1 MHPTLLFLQY
11 QVILLHSFLTLLVA
25 IICLLLLTLSLHT
38 LLLLVLSLT
47 LLVLALLS
55 KMVGLSAN
63 FVIFLMLFVPLLLPL
78 LLLLRFGGKLLL
90 LPFIPSIGVRLLLLR
105 TKLLMV
111 YCLVLLPP
119 MIYSEFLDVSVLFF
133 FTSTNETNFSLVLVY
148 VVFLGM
154 VLVKKDIGVT
164 TPLANVFVFLGM
176 WSFVNTKCFTKSLM
190 FLNHLSPL
198 LIQSLIFFLRKPPYY
213 SCTHPFYF

>member
-1 MHPTLLFLQY
+1 MPNNIKPMNLLIFS
-11 QVILLHSFLTLLVA
+11 IN
-25 IICLLLLTLSLHT
+25 
-38 LLLLVLSLT
+38 LVLSLT

-111 YCLVLLPP
+111 YCLVLFPP

-176 WSFVNTKCFTKSLM
+176 WSFGNTKCFTKSLM

-198 LIQSLIFFLRKPPYY
+198 LIQSLIFFLRKPPLLFLH
-213 SCTHPFYF
+213 SPLLLLITF

>member
-1 MHPTLLFLQY
+1 MPKNIKPMNLLIFS
-11 QVILLHSFLTLLVA
+11 IN
-25 IICLLLLTLSLHT
+25 
-38 LLLLVLSLT
+38 LVLSLT

-63 FVIFLMLFVPLLLPL
+63 FVILLMLFVPLLLPL
-78 LLLLRFGGKLLL
+78 LLLLHFGGKLIL

-105 TKLLMV
+105 TKLLTV
-111 YCLVLLPP
+111 YCLVLLSP

-176 WSFVNTKCFTKSLM
+176 WSFGNTKCFTKSLM

-198 LIQSLIFFLRKPPYY
+198 LIQSLIFFLRNPPYY
-213 SCTHPFYF
+213 SYSHPFYF